1 MASAHRSYKEECSFI
16 ERLDKS
22 SFLIK
27 KGFVPNMKEFKNV
40 VMIFGRFVPWSFRS
54 RYKKLFR
61 SEPEICLIDS
71 FFIQLRSEKKTPYLS
86 LNGFGQAQWL

>member
-1 MASAHRSYKEECSFI
+1 MLLYRTLGQKFFSYQE
-16 ERLDKS
+16 
-22 SFLIK
+22 
-27 KGFVPNMKEFKNV
+27 GFVPNMKEFKTV

-71 FFIQLRSEKKTPYLS
+71 FFYPITERKKNS
-86 LNGFGQAQWL
+86 LFKSQWIWPSPVALIY